1 MLFSRYYLCALF
13 FIAVTVSYTYALE
26 AEETKSLDNFD
37 LHVRQLEE
45 ETEPFDDFHHGSPP
59 RQDIVKP
66 NNSYLRALR
75 EHQSDAK
82 KKKPTVVET
91 KKKKKKK
98 TKNVVKPLVHNAK
111 TENPR
116 DHEFGR
122 QSSTRTSS
130 SQSKNHYVVKS
141 SSGGG
146 NAVKKSGGKSGKYAK
161 IASKPKPKA
170 SKTNHASRSAGEEG
184 WHAVMSMM
192 DYF

>member
-13 FIAVTVSYTYALE
+13 FIAVTVSFTCALE
-26 AEETKSLDNFD
+26 EETKSLDNFD

-82 KKKPTVVET
+82 KKPTVVET
-91 KKKKKKK
+91 KKKKKK
-98 TKNVVKPLVHNAK
+98 TKKVVKPLVHNAK
-111 TENPR
+111 TGTPR

-130 SQSKNHYVVKS
+130 SQSKNEYVAKS
-141 SSGGG
+141 SSGG
-146 NAVKKSGGKSGKYAK
+146 NAVKTSGGKSGKYAK
-161 IASKPKPKA
+161 IASKPKSKA

>member
-13 FIAVTVSYTYALE
+13 FVAVTVSFTCAD
-26 AEETKSLDNFD
+26 EETKSLNNFD

-45 ETEPFDDFHHGSPP
+45 ETEPFDDFHHGSPA

-75 EHQSDAK
+75 EHQSA

-91 KKKKKKK
+91 KKKKKK

-111 TENPR
+111 TEKPY

-130 SQSKNHYVVKS
+130 QSKNHYVVKS
-141 SSGGG
+141 SGGV
-146 NAVKKSGGKSGKYAK
+146 VKESGGKSGKYAK
-161 IASKPKPKA
+161 IAGKPKA
-170 SKTNHASRSAGEEG
+170 SKNNHASRSAGEEG
-184 WHAVMSMM
+184 WHAAMSMM
-192 DYF
+192 DNF